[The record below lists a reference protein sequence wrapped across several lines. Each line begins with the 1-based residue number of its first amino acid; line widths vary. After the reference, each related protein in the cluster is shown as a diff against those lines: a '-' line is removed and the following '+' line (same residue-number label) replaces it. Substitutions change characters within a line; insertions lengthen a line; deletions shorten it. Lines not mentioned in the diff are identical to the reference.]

1 MMANTT
7 KRASVFTK
15 LATKEKVVVTKSRQS
30 VALIQGEIDKN
41 NEMKMQLEELIKQN
55 EQKSFSSSPQSM
67 QAASWFNTKI
77 RDQLSMIIERNI
89 QLEKER
95 ETLMA
100 ELIRAERRRSQKQEK
115 AEELFAKAR
124 QERQAKADQ
133 TLSELVSGR
142 RR

>member
-1 MMANTT
+1 MANTT

-115 AEELFAKAR
+115 AEELLAKAR
-124 QERQAKADQ
+124 QERQTKADQ
-133 TLSELVSGR
+133 SLSELVSAR

>member
-1 MMANTT
+1 MANTT

>member
-1 MMANTT
+1 MANTT
-7 KRASVFTK
+7 KRASVFNK

-30 VALIQGEIDKN
+30 VALVQSEIDKN
-41 NEMKMQLEELIKQN
+41 AEIKRQLEELIEQN
-55 EQKSFSSSPQSM
+55 EQKDFSASPQSL

-77 RDQLSMIIERNI
+77 RDQLSMIAERNI
-89 QLEKER
+89 QLEQER

-115 AEELFAKAR
+115 AEELLAKAR
-124 QERQAKADQ
+124 QERQSKADQ
-133 TLSELVSGR
+133 SLSELVSAR

>member
-1 MMANTT
+1 MANTT

-95 ETLMA
+95 ETLMV